1 MNTVQFNF
9 LVEINWFSSFLAL
22 LLSILLFPSLVFQ
35 EHFSFMSILLGLV
48 FVDIHIFIMF
58 LFLITFWV

>member
-35 EHFSFMSILLGLV
+35 EHFSLMSILLGLV